1 MKTLLLLSLAF
12 LLNVA
17 GSAQTGLEKKT
28 LSSFKQLVINGA
40 STVYLN
46 QSTDESISASSDYLA
61 SSDYSVKEDVLTID
75 GNSEKIYINF
85 IELISIQIKGNADV
99 YSSDT
104 IKSANIRISSTG
116 AADANLLLKCTRVEV
131 EVTGSGD
138 VKLAGETQSLKAEVT
153 GAGDLKAYGLIA
165 EYGEIAIS
173 GASDAQVNVKN
184 ILKGDVTGAG
194 TLYHSGDP
202 KQIEVT
208 VSGAGEVKRSNS
220 LSSDTTRIMFGRKQ
234 IIILDKN
241 GEKRVDI
248 GDDVKGGDEPGKKKS
263 RGPQSIWS
271 GFELGVNGWMNTDNT
286 FNLDTVNSAW
296 ALNYGKSVAVN
307 INFWELHGKIYRNN
321 IYLTTGLG
329 SEINNYRFDQNVQL
343 IKDTVPVTAKIEN
356 DINYDKSKLTIGYL
370 NAPLYLTFASNPI
383 GKKDKRLTVSPG
395 ITAGWRFTSY
405 NKRKV
410 EENGENI
417 KSRTKDDF
425 NLSPFRVNASL
436 RVGYG
441 SFILFANYSL
451 TDLFQKN
458 EGPDLT
464 AFSAGVRI
472 VGLGND

>member
-104 IKSANIRISSTG
+104 IISANIRISSTG

-138 VKLAGETQSLKAEVT
+138 VKLAGEAQSLKAEVT

-165 EYGEIAIS
+165 EYGEVAIS

-234 IIILDKN
+234 IIILDEN